1 MQVLAGQASPVRCL
15 VIRTLMV
22 TVIQRLYGLGGAM
35 DLVVASV
42 AVLVVASVAV
52 GEDGELMDTPGN
64 RS

>member
-1 MQVLAGQASPVRCL
+1 MPVLAGQASPVRCL

-22 TVIQRLYGLGGAM
+22 TVIQRVYGLGGAM
-35 DLVVASV
+35 D
-42 AVLVVASVAV
+42 LVVASVAV

>member
-35 DLVVASV
+35 DL
-42 AVLVVASVAV
+42 AVDLVVASVAV

-64 RS
+64 KS